1 MALTGTN
8 CHEASERLRF
18 RRIDVSA
25 RSALSAELA
34 PGERKGIYCY
44 EFTDGT
50 CYVGKS
56 VDMVERY
63 AQHLH
68 EYKHRPDFE
77 GVGIATAYFAIVDAA
92 CDDAELDELE
102 TIAIAAAE
110 AKGCELRNLLKVG
123 RPGGDAGLLLD
134 MDGHGMRSLP
144 WGRADRS
151 CGLPA
156 AELGEPTASQ
166 RERFER
172 LCHLPEREAILDV
185 LALYAGTVL
194 QEPANT
200 AGLYWTATAYPSRK
214 RMPAACVTCGTLET
228 LVVFADGDTPYGYV
242 NIKRPDGDKGLP
254 PIAPWRLL
262 DYGYKAANGVCTC
275 EFSSIDELRRLLG
288 RPRFADWAYRL
299 AIECFRRCKNPMAAK
314 GNPLLMRAMTVT
326 W

>member
-1 MALTGTN
+1 MAPTGTN
-8 CHEASERLRF
+8 RPCATTKLRF

-68 EYKHRPDFE
+68 EYRHRPDFA
-77 GVGIATAYFAIVDAA
+77 GVGIAAAYFASVGED
-92 CDDAELDELE
+92 CGDAELDELE
-102 TIAIAAAE
+102 TSAIAAAE
-110 AKGCELRNLLKVG
+110 AEGRELRNLLKVG
-123 RPGGDAGLLLD
+123 RPGGSSGLLLD
-134 MDGHGMRSLP
+134 MDGRRMRSLP
-144 WGRADRS
+144 WDRADRTS
-151 CGLPA
+151 VLSA

-172 LCHLPEREAILDV
+172 LCRLPEGEALLDV
-185 LALYAGTVL
+185 LALYAGTAL

-200 AGLYWTATAYPSRK
+200 AGLYWMATAYPSRK
-214 RMPAACVTCGTLET
+214 RTPAVCVTCGTLET
-228 LVVFADGDTPYGYV
+228 LVVFADGDAPYGYV
-242 NIKRPDGDKGLP
+242 NVKRPDNDKGLP
-254 PIAPWRLL
+254 PVAPWRLS
-262 DYGYKAANGVCTC
+262 DYGYKAADGVRTC
-275 EFSSIDELRRLLG
+275 EFTSIDELRRLLS
-288 RPRFADWAYRL
+288 RPRFADWTYRL

-314 GNPLLMRAMTVT
+314 GNPLLMAAMTER
-326 W
+326 